1 MQTNMAKSQQTLQ
14 WYVVDAKDKVLGRLA
29 SKLAA
34 RLRGKHLCDFTPH
47 VNHGDHIIVINAR
60 QIVVTGKKFTDK
72 VYRHYT
78 GYPGGQKSISFKA
91 LQEKFPERILEKAIR
106 GMLPKTTLGR
116 AMFRKLKVYAD
127 SQHPHTAQNPIL
139 LEILES

>member
-1 MQTNMAKSQQTLQ
+1 MAKSQQTLQ

-29 SKLAA
+29 SKVAA
-34 RLRGKHLCDFTPH
+34 ILRGKHMRDFTPH
-47 VNHGDHIIVINAR
+47 VNHSDCIIVINAR

-91 LQEKFPERILEKAIR
+91 LQEKFPQRILEKAIR

-127 SQHPHTAQNPIL
+127 SQHPHTAQQPIL